1 MEDVKGTYVV
11 DSKGIFAENRGYF
24 RRNFRLRHV
33 GVLSESVFAVGW
45 RQ

>member
-24 RRNFRLRHV
+24 RRNFSL
-33 GVLSESVFAVGW
+33 GVALDIYTRMNGA
-45 RQ
+45 